1 MKRLSIFLLLG
12 VLLTS
17 LWSCEKEENRVYFE
31 GGTPPALTVNNAS
44 PGLRFEDS
52 DKEAIRFNWTNPDFK
67 FNTGISSQD
76 VNYILE
82 MDTAGANF
90 SRPTKASVSVN
101 RELSRSFTVSQFNDV
116 LQNTMLLAAGKE
128 HNLEVRVRAS
138 IGNTAT
144 AVFSNSISIKA
155 TPYAL
160 PPKIA
165 PPTTGAL
172 YIVGSAT
179 PGGWNNPVPVPS
191 QQFTRVSETLYEITL
206 DMVGGGAYLLIPTNG
221 QWAKYNV
228 NDDTIPGI
236 AEGGDFFRE
245 GSKDIPGPAAAG
257 TYKITVDFQR
267 GKFTVVKQ

>member
-1 MKRLSIFLLLG
+1 
-12 VLLTS
+12 
-17 LWSCEKEENRVYFE
+17 
-31 GGTPPALTVNNAS
+31 
-44 PGLRFEDS
+44 
-52 DKEAIRFNWTNPDFK
+52 
-67 FNTGISSQD
+67 
-76 VNYILE
+76 
-82 MDTAGANF
+82 
-90 SRPTKASVSVN
+90 
-101 RELSRSFTVSQFNDV
+101 
-116 LQNTMLLAAGKE
+116 MLLAPGKE
-128 HNLEVRVRAS
+128 HNLEVRVRAA

-160 PPKIA
+160 PPKVA

-172 YIVGSAT
+172 YIVGNAT

-245 GSKDIPGPAAAG
+245 GSRDIPGPAAAG